1 MDEIAVLIPCYNEAI
16 TIAKVVSDAK
26 KYLPNATV
34 YVYDNNST
42 DSTAEEARKAGAI
55 VRKETRQGKGN
66 VVRTMFRDIDA
77 EVYLM
82 VDGDDTYGLE
92 TAPEMVRRVKQ
103 ENADMVVGDR
113 LSGAYYTENKRAFHN
128 FGNDLVRFQIN
139 HLFHTRV
146 KDVMTG
152 YRAFSYRFVK
162 TFAISSKGF
171 EIETE
176 MTAHAADRNLLM
188 SSLPITY
195 RDRPEGSYSK
205 LHTFRDGFKVL
216 KTIGGLFR
224 KYRPMAF
231 YSLFFLLFAGLGI
244 GFLVPVFLDYLA
256 TGEVARFPTLIACCF
271 SLLVAILCL
280 FSGFLFSTLRSQDKA
295 EFERSLIQAQS
306 MLDLKKGQK
315 L

>member
-1 MDEIAVLIPCYNEAI
+1 MDKIAVLIPCYNEEI
-16 TIAKVVSDAK
+16 TIAKVVGDAK
-26 KYLPNATV
+26 KYLPEATV

-42 DSTAEEARKAGAI
+42 DATAELALKAGAI
-55 VRKETRQGKGN
+55 VRKEPRQGKGN

-77 EVYLM
+77 EVYIM

-92 TAPEMVRRVKQ
+92 TSPKMVVMIK
-103 ENADMVVGDR
+103 EGNVDMVVGDR
-113 LSGAYYTENKRAFHN
+113 LSGAYYQENKRAFHS

-139 HLFHTRV
+139 SLFHV
-146 KDVMTG
+146 KINDIMTG

-162 TFAISSKGF
+162 TFPVISRGF

-176 MTAHAADRNLLM
+176 MTAHAANRNLLIAT
-188 SSLPITY
+188 LPITY
-195 RDRPEGSYSK
+195 RDRPKGSYSK
-205 LHTFRDGFKVL
+205 LHTFRDGAKVL
-216 KTIGGLFR
+216 HLIGDLFR

-244 GFLVPVFLDYLA
+244 GFIIPVFLDYFR
-256 TGEVARFPTLIACCF
+256 TGQVERFPTLIVCCF

-280 FSGFLFSTLRSQDKA
+280 FSGFLFSTLQHQDKVN
-295 EFERSLIQAQS
+295 FERSLIAAESEFQS
-306 MLDLKKGQK
+306 KKNQK